1 VVSTNPSEKYDFVG
15 WDDEIPN
22 CFWKVIKFHG
32 SKAPTSDFMEN
43 PSMND
48 LDTKKMVMENLP
60 NCR

>member
-48 LDTKKMVMENLP
+48 LDTKKW
-60 NCR
+60 